1 MASARL
7 LYSREEFIK
16 LVRDRVL
23 EVYKCIPEARI
34 NRWGETDAFI
44 LLISGGVKLLC
55 RKDFYDGKG
64 NGTYD
69 FWVQNVIDKE
79 EALHLI
85 QTELLPRL
93 VAAGEVAMPAGT
105 PDTARGTLADLVRV
119 IESWFGVGGS
129 VEEPKGTSDVRGAL
143 TLLTSELVD
152 LGKMLKGYAELQSAV
167 RWSERQTPSEVEEFT
182 AQQKANLAACLTE
195 AEAGFR
201 DEVVTAADI
210 KIKLVRVLGILQ
222 QAPAYVEPARAAGTP
237 VVPVVDTGEVVK
249 REQVEG
255 YWGQSDMH
263 IIEVRKFDASD
274 PRGVYQRWVDGNFDR
289 TLPEY
294 KEAGMPAMTQ
304 MRGLLGR
311 LEALG

>member
-1 MASARL
+1 
-7 LYSREEFIK
+7 
-16 LVRDRVL
+16 
-23 EVYKCIPEARI
+23 
-34 NRWGETDAFI
+34 
-44 LLISGGVKLLC
+44 
-55 RKDFYDGKG
+55 
-64 NGTYD
+64 
-69 FWVQNVIDKE
+69 
-79 EALHLI
+79 
-85 QTELLPRL
+85 
-93 VAAGEVAMPAGT
+93 MPAGT

-143 TLLTSELVD
+143 TLLTSELLD

-263 IIEVRKFDASD
+263 IVEVRKFDASD